1 MAKKYIAVAETIKG
15 RKLIPKSENLWN
27 HIKNPDKKDYYTSL
41 YDYTEDHYNLWK
53 KNGSLAGFVGVKTNR
68 LFFDFDSK
76 QDGGVAAQKDAV
88 MVIDKLISN
97 GVSESAIDICFSGN
111 KGFAI
116 EVETE
121 NEFTP
126 EELKTFTSH
135 FCEGFSTY
143 DPVIY
148 DSQRIIRV
156 AGTVN
161 LASGLYKFPLTLKQI
176 KNMPMEEIR
185 TLAKSWNNYDETLFP
200 QKIKAKLNSKLLE
213 LTKPVK
219 VEPKQSLSDIITM
232 PDNIKKP
239 SKLDQARWLLQNG
252 MFESGERHTAM
263 LCLAATYKNE
273 HGFQPEANA
282 NLLEGIARIQAERT
296 NTEPFSREEIDTII
310 KSVYSSSWKGGQ
322 FSLKD
327 PNSWLYKYAQ
337 RHGLSTGDGDKPI
350 KMDEL
355 GGATFTK
362 YARSYYESRIY
373 TGLADL
379 DRDFPLCA
387 GTNVAIV
394 GAASSGKTS
403 LALDILANSKGQGFV
418 SIFASLDMSKSR
430 LYEKLV
436 YKVTEGK
443 YTREEIFNDY
453 MNGNGAK
460 YDNLV
465 KEAFP
470 NVYIFA
476 KSNPTV
482 EELKQY
488 INDVQE
494 ATGKE
499 VRLLMVDYFE
509 RLGSDRN
516 DETAASKDV
525 ASRIQDLIAD
535 FPMLTPITL
544 YQPNKMALGGG
555 PDQPILNYAAIKGSS
570 FVFQSVRQILSL
582 WRPFFNPRDKDMDE
596 FMEMAILKNDLGE
609 LGMYCYNW
617 TGKTGEIE
625 MMDIADKL
633 RYDRYISEKK
643 QRDRAE
649 DSDDDDEL

>member
-1 MAKKYIAVAETIKG
+1 MLMSKKYIAVAETIKG

-27 HIKNPDKKDYYTSL
+27 YIKNPDKKDYYTSL

-53 KNGSLAGFVGVKTNR
+53 KNGSLAGFVGVKTNK
-68 LFFDFDSK
+68 LFFDLDSK
-76 QDGGVAAQKDAV
+76 EDAGVSAQKDAIV
-88 MVIDKLISN
+88 VIEKLMQN
-97 GVSESAIDICFSGN
+97 GVAESAIDICFSGN

-121 NEFTP
+121 DEFTP
-126 EELKTFTSH
+126 EELKNFTSR
-135 FCEGFSTY
+135 FCEGLPTY
-143 DPVIY
+143 DSVIY

-156 AGTVN
+156 VGTVN
-161 LASGLYKFPLTLKQI
+161 LASGLYKFPLTLNQLKTLDINQ
-176 KNMPMEEIR
+176 IR
-185 TLAKSWNNYDETLFP
+185 TLAKSWDNYDEFIFSPKT
-200 QKIKAKLNSKLLE
+200 KAKLNNNLLE
-213 LTKPVK
+213 LKKPVK
-219 VEPKQSLSDIITM
+219 IEAKPVGEILVTSDS
-232 PDNIKKP
+232 IKKP
-239 SKLDQARWLLQNG
+239 NKLDQARWFLQNG

-282 NLLEGIARIQAERT
+282 NLLEGIARIQGERT

-310 KSVYSSSWKGGQ
+310 KSVYSPSWKGGQ

-327 PNSWLYKYAQ
+327 PNSWLYKYAKK
-337 RHGLSTGDGDKPI
+337 HGLNTDGGDKPI
-350 KMDEL
+350 KMDDL
-355 GGATFTK
+355 GGDAFTK

-418 SIFASLDMSKSR
+418 SIFASLDMSRSR

-436 YKVTEGK
+436 YKVTGGK

-453 MNGNGAK
+453 MNGNGSK
-460 YDNLV
+460 YDELV

-476 KSNPTV
+476 KSNPSV
-482 EELKQY
+482 DELREY

-499 VRLLMVDYFE
+499 VRLLMIDYFE

-582 WRPFFNPRDKDMDE
+582 WRPFFNPRDKDMDD

-617 TGKTGEIE
+617 TGKTGSIQ

-633 RYDRYISEKK
+633 KYDRYISEKK
-643 QRDRAE
+643 QRDRSNDDE
-649 DSDDDDEL
+649 DDDL